1 MGIFDF
7 LFGSSSPKKPSSKAV
22 QDAIDRLSEDEALTS
37 GVEDEGA
44 KILLQ
49 WAKERLQHWH
59 EYTPAQDVETF
70 SNQLRLI
77 LRMGSRLTAQRQEL
91 SEVEFLDQL
100 IQIVDA
106 AFSLPNEEE

>member
-7 LFGSSSPKKPSSKAV
+7 LFGSSSPKKLSSEAV
-22 QDAIDRLSEDEALTS
+22 QDAIERLTEDEALTS

-49 WAKERLQHWH
+49 WAKERIQHWH

-77 LRMGSRLTAQRQEL
+77 LRMGSRLAAQRQEL
-91 SEVEFLDQL
+91 SEVEFLEQL

-106 AFSLPNEEE
+106 AFSLPDEEE